1 MRLPLNR
8 LAPLAIFPL
17 LCGPL
22 PLPAQT
28 VHPAGS
34 GSSSSNPAVLV
45 ELFTSEG
52 CSSCPPADALLRQIN
67 GTRTG
72 SGQLIVGIS
81 EHVTYWNNLG
91 WSDPYSADTYT
102 ARQNAYSD
110 RFRLGGVYTPQM
122 VINGA
127 EQIIGSDKN
136 SLERALAQESSRPQI
151 PLHIL
156 SANIAGSVL
165 NVTFTAGSNTSHE
178 AAEIMAVLADDVDRS
193 SVFRGENSG
202 RTLAH
207 VAVARSLARI
217 ATVHGATEKTVQ
229 LPLPASFDTG
239 KGSHHLILFA
249 QSASLGPVLG
259 TDSKPI

>member
-1 MRLPLNR
+1 MNRPLQR
-8 LAPLAIFPL
+8 LAPMALISLLTGSLPL
-17 LCGPL
+17 L
-22 PLPAQT
+22 AQSA
-28 VHPAGS
+28 HAANSNGA
-34 GSSSSNPAVLV
+34 SNPAVLV

-67 GTRTG
+67 GTKTA

-91 WSDPYSADTYT
+91 WSDPFSASIYT
-102 ARQNAYSD
+102 ARQSAYGD
-110 RFRLGGVYTPQM
+110 RFHLDTVYTPQM

-127 EQIIGSDKN
+127 EQIVGSDRG
-136 SLERALAQESSRPQI
+136 SLERALGQQSKDPQI

-156 SANIAGSVL
+156 SATAAGGVL
-165 NVTFTAGSNTSHE
+165 NVTFTAGTSRD

-193 SVFRGENSG
+193 SVLRGENSG

-207 VAVARSLARI
+207 VAVARALARV
-217 ATVHGATEKTVQ
+217 ATVHGAATEKTVQ
-229 LPLPASFDTG
+229 LPLPPSFEAG
-239 KGSHHLILFA
+239 RGGHHLILFA